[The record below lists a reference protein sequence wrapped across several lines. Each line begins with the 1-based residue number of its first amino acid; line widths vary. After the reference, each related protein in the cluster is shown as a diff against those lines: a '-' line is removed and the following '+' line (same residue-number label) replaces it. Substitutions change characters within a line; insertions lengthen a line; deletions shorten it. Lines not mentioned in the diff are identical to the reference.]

1 MVLET
6 ESEGLMARDLEGI
19 LEQESPRTRTKIVPV
34 FPPDLP
40 GTKSLFP
47 AGPPIRLGGTLS
59 GYPYFNVQENG
70 ALDSKDIIHVNQVS
84 KIAAATAKK
93 QKMVQEVPL
102 KIKKR
107 SAVPTE
113 ENNSLF
119 LILPSYAAKHKVR
132 IRQILSQEKEKL
144 CNSKHCNK
152 IFSDVN
158 FKIAYT
164 NDRSIKN
171 VIARTKLKLKFCIS
185 GVFVHKLE
193 GVYCDHGNKLMWR
206 IL

>member
-1 MVLET
+1 MEDSHFSDPESQVVLET
-6 ESEGLMARDLEGI
+6 EAEGLMARDLEGT
-19 LEQESPRTRTKIVPV
+19 LEQESPGTQTKSFPV

-59 GYPYFNVQENG
+59 GYPHLHVQENG
-70 ALDSKDIIHVNQVS
+70 SLYSKDIIHVNQVS

-132 IRQILSQEKEKL
+132 IRHIFSQEKEKL
-144 CNSKHCNK
+144 CNSKHYNK

-164 NDRSIKN
+164 NDRNIKN
-171 VIARTKLKLKFCIS
+171 MIVRTKL
-185 GVFVHKLE
+185 
-193 GVYCDHGNKLMWR
+193 
-206 IL
+206 